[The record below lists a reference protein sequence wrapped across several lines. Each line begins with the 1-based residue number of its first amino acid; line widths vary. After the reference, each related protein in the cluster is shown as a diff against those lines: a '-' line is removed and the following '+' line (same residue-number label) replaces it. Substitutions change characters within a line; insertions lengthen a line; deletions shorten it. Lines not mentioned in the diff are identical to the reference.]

1 MLQHLHTRAS
11 RVSARH
17 VAASLWSTHRFASSE
32 RAPQHDLRATFP
44 TPTHGHRKFKSIFFK
59 RTIVVSVCSYSASWN
74 TTRPTAQSECLA
86 IRCAS
91 SASILLPGP
100 ACTKHVAAGSEAKA
114 SATTAT
120 QSAHPPTSMADRTA
134 KERSGEISRSARI
147 MMGTAPSPARNKD
160 VSLSSCSFCEEALLS
175 HSAKQWTAP

>member
-32 RAPQHDLRATFP
+32 RAPQHDLRATLP
-44 TPTHGHRKFKSIFFK
+44 TLAHGHQKFRSIFFK
-59 RTIVVSVCSYSASWN
+59 RAIVVSVCSYSASWN
-74 TTRPTAQSECLA
+74 TAATDTCAGMSVAPTRSTSQSECLA

-100 ACTKHVAAGSEAKA
+100 ACTKHVAAGSKAKTSTTTQHSLPIHPRRWLIVRPRKEAVKY
-114 SATTAT
+114 
-120 QSAHPPTSMADRTA
+120 
-134 KERSGEISRSARI
+134 
-147 MMGTAPSPARNKD
+147 
-160 VSLSSCSFCEEALLS
+160 
-175 HSAKQWTAP
+175 